1 MQPFTYR
8 RAEEPYATVAAREY
22 LAGAA
27 DLELTNL
34 AADGKVPAGVQY
46 VVGGQIVDLT
56 ATRQANPNYKPPEK
70 RCRPTK
76 ASAEQLFRNLERRVT
91 SEVDEALERN
101 TEAQYLQMFNIDV
114 QVEITKVA
122 DNTKVVNLERRSY
135 EIAETGATA
144 ADLQKTAVAD
154 AVREALAL
162 TLQKYPL

>member
-1 MQPFTYR
+1 MR
-8 RAEEPYATVAAREY
+8 RWQRASIC
-22 LAGAA
+22 AGTA

-46 VVGGQIVDLT
+46 VVGGRSST
-56 ATRQANPNYKPPEK
+56 CGPRGRRTRTTSRRERA
-70 RCRPTK
+70 RPDE
-76 ASAEQLFRNLERRVT
+76 SIGQQLFRNLERRVT
-91 SEVDEALERN
+91 SEVDEALDRD
-101 TEAQYLQMFNIDV
+101 TESRYLQNFNIDV

-135 EIAETGATA
+135 EMAEAEASAT